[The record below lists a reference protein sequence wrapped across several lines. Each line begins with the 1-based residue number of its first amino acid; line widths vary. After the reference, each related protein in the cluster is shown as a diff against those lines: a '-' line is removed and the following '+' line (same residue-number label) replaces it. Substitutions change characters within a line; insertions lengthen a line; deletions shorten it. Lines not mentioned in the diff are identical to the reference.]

1 MLMLTIT
8 LACMLALSVVDRG
21 QTKPKTITLAC
32 MLALSVVDRGQTKPK
47 TITLACM
54 LAFANVIVFGLV

>member
-1 MLMLTIT
+1 
-8 LACMLALSVVDRG
+8 MLALSVVDNG

-54 LAFANVIVFGLV
+54 LALECQTKPK

>member
-1 MLMLTIT
+1 MHANVIVFGLV
-8 LACMLALSVVDRG
+8 CG

-32 MLALSVVDRGQTKPK
+32 MLALSVVDSGQTKPK

-54 LAFANVIVFGLV
+54 LAASMHANVIVFGLV